1 MRTIVYIILAAL
13 VFGIFA
19 EGYTGLVRKENKLT
33 IQATDKN
40 LPDES
45 LSHSAAIISGRL
57 KSFYGRA
64 FRIEV
69 NPAMK
74 QVIIHAGEVKDAGM
88 LAKLAIQPGNM
99 GFYETLD
106 SAQVASVWKEN
117 SLLAAELNQP
127 QSGTRQAVIG
137 CTPVGNIQKPD
148 LKSIRF
154 AQVKDLLFGWK
165 ISDDGSEA
173 CLYGLIPGKNGEAQI
188 TGSDIQQMDITH
200 DKNMTDPAIEITLK
214 QPAVAV
220 WADMTGRNL
229 GKEIAIVL
237 DKQVLY
243 SPVVRSVI
251 SGGKSMITGKF
262 TESELRYIV
271 AMGMN
276 GVLPAT
282 FELVK

>member
-1 MRTIVYIILAAL
+1 MRTIIYIILAAL

-33 IQATDKN
+33 IQATDKS
-40 LPDES
+40 LPEES
-45 LSHSAAIISGRL
+45 LSQSAAIISGRL

-88 LAKLAIQPGNM
+88 LAKLALQPGNM

-117 SLLAAELNQP
+117 SQLAAELKRP
-127 QSGTRQAVIG
+127 ESGSRQAVIG
-137 CTPVGNIQKPD
+137 CTPVADIQKTD
-148 LKSIRF
+148 LKSIRY
-154 AQVKDLLFGWK
+154 AQVKSLLLGWK
-165 ISDDGSEA
+165 ISDNGSEA
-173 CLYGLIPGKNGEAQI
+173 CLYGLVPGKNGVAQI
-188 TGSDIQQMDITH
+188 TGRDIQQMDITH
-200 DKNMTDPAIEITLK
+200 DKNMTNPAIEITLK
-214 QPAVAV
+214 QPAIAV
-220 WADMTGRNL
+220 WTEMTSRNL

-237 DKQVLY
+237 DNQVLC
-243 SPVVRSVI
+243 SPMVRTVI

-262 TESELRYIV
+262 TETELKYIV

-282 FELVK
+282 FEIVK

>member
-1 MRTIVYIILAAL
+1 MRTIIYIILAAL

-19 EGYTGLVRKENKLT
+19 EGYTGLVRRENKLT
-33 IQATDKN
+33 LQATDKN

-45 LSHSAAIISGRL
+45 LSQSAAIISGRL

-88 LAKLAIQPGNM
+88 LANLAMQPGNM

-117 SLLAAELNQP
+117 SQLAAEMKRP
-127 QSGTRQAVIG
+127 ESGSRQAVIG
-137 CTPVGNIQKPD
+137 CTPVTEVQKAN
-148 LKSIRF
+148 LSSIRST
-154 AQVKDLLFGWK
+154 QIENLRFGWK
-165 ISDDGSEA
+165 VSGNGTEA
-173 CLYGLIPGKNGEAQI
+173 CLYGLIAGKSGEAQI
-188 TGSDIQQMDITH
+188 TGRDIEQMDITH

-214 QPAVAV
+214 QQAIAV
-220 WADMTGRNL
+220 WTDMTSHNL

-237 DKQVLY
+237 DNQVLC

-262 TESELRYIV
+262 TETELRYIV
-271 AMGMN
+271 AMAMN
-276 GVLPAT
+276 GALPAT
-282 FELVK
+282 FEMVK